1 MALCR
6 FGLGICFHLLLLD
19 LIHKTTLKMTHAQEQ
34 TSHTKLIWKVF
45 AILSV
50 ITIAEV
56 FLGITKPAA
65 LYLTKIF
72 GTSPLNIIF
81 LVLTLVKA
89 YYITWF
95 FMHMADEKKS
105 LRRAVVWTAVFL
117 IIYLAALLLI
127 EGSYINDVLGSL
139 TKWNY

>member
-1 MALCR
+1 
-6 FGLGICFHLLLLD
+6 
-19 LIHKTTLKMTHAQEQ
+19 MTAHEQEH

-45 AILSV
+45 GILSV
-50 ITIAEV
+50 ITLVEV
-56 FLGITKPAA
+56 ILGITKPEV
-65 LYLTKIF
+65 LHLTKIL

-81 LVLTLVKA
+81 LVLTIVKA

-95 FMHMADEKKS
+95 FMHMADENKS

-117 IIYLAALLLI
+117 IIYLATLLLI
-127 EGSYINDVLGSL
+127 EGSYIHDVLGPL

>member
-1 MALCR
+1 
-6 FGLGICFHLLLLD
+6 
-19 LIHKTTLKMTHAQEQ
+19 MTHAQEHN
-34 TSHTKLIWKVF
+34 SHTKLIWKVF

-56 FLGITKPAA
+56 ALGITKPDA
-65 LYLTKIF
+65 LYLTKIL

-81 LVLTLVKA
+81 LVLTVVKA

-105 LRRAVVWTAVFL
+105 LRRAVVWTSVFL
-117 IIYLAALLLI
+117 IIFLATLLLI
-127 EGSYINDVLGSL
+127 EGSYINDILGPL

>member
-1 MALCR
+1 ME
-6 FGLGICFHLLLLD
+6 
-19 LIHKTTLKMTHAQEQ
+19 HAQEH

-50 ITIAEV
+50 ITMVEV
-56 FLGITKPAA
+56 VLGIIKPASLHLTHFLG
-65 LYLTKIF
+65 
-72 GTSPLNIIF
+72 TSILNIIF
-81 LVLTLVKA
+81 LILTLVKA

-105 LRRAVVWTAVFL
+105 LRRAVVWTALFL
-117 IIYLAALLLI
+117 IAYLATLILI
-127 EGSYINDVLGSL
+127 EGSYINDVLGPL

>member
-1 MALCR
+1 
-6 FGLGICFHLLLLD
+6 
-19 LIHKTTLKMTHAQEQ
+19 MTHTQEH

-45 AILSV
+45 GILSAITLVEV
-50 ITIAEV
+50 ILGIIKPEFLHLTN
-56 FLGITKPAA
+56 FLG
-65 LYLTKIF
+65 
-72 GTSPLNIIF
+72 TSLLNIIF

-95 FMHMADEKKS
+95 FMHMADEKKN

-117 IIYLAALLLI
+117 IIYLATLLLI
-127 EGSYINDVLGSL
+127 EGSYIHNVLGPL

>member
-1 MALCR
+1 
-6 FGLGICFHLLLLD
+6 
-19 LIHKTTLKMTHAQEQ
+19 MTHEQEHP
-34 TSHTKLIWKVF
+34 SHTKLIWKVF
-45 AILSV
+45 AILSA
-50 ITIAEV
+50 ITIVEV
-56 FLGITKPAA
+56 ALGIAKPDV
-65 LYLTKIF
+65 LYLTKLF

-105 LRRAVVWTAVFL
+105 LRRAVVWTAIFL

-127 EGSYINDVLGSL
+127 EGSYINDVLGPL
-139 TKWNY
+139 VKWNY

>member
-1 MALCR
+1 
-6 FGLGICFHLLLLD
+6 
-19 LIHKTTLKMTHAQEQ
+19 MTHAQEHK
-34 TSHTKLIWKVF
+34 SHTKLIWKVF
-45 AILSV
+45 IILSV

-56 FLGITKPAA
+56 FLGITKPDV
-65 LYLTKIF
+65 LYLTKF
-72 GTSPLNIIF
+72 LGTSPLNIIF
-81 LVLTLVKA
+81 LILTLIKA

-117 IIYLAALLLI
+117 IIYLATLLLI
-127 EGSYINDVLGSL
+127 EGSYINDILGPL

>member
-1 MALCR
+1 MA
-6 FGLGICFHLLLLD
+6 
-19 LIHKTTLKMTHAQEQ
+19 HAQEH

-56 FLGITKPAA
+56 ALGITKPAS
-65 LYLTKIF
+65 LYLTKF
-72 GTSPLNIIF
+72 LGTSPLNIIF

-117 IIYLAALLLI
+117 IIYLATLILI
-127 EGSYINDVLGSL
+127 EGSYINDALSPL
-139 TKWNY
+139 IKWSY

>member
-1 MALCR
+1 MSA
-6 FGLGICFHLLLLD
+6 
-19 LIHKTTLKMTHAQEQ
+19 HAQEH

-45 AILSV
+45 IILSI
-50 ITIAEV
+50 ITIVEV
-56 FLGITKPAA
+56 IFGIIKPDS
-65 LYLTKIF
+65 LHLTKIL

-95 FMHMADEKKS
+95 FMHMADEKKA
-105 LRRAVVWTAVFL
+105 LRRSVVWAAVFL
-117 IIYLAALLLI
+117 IIYLATLLLI
-127 EGSYINDVLGSL
+127 EGSYINDVLAPL

>member
-1 MALCR
+1 MA
-6 FGLGICFHLLLLD
+6 
-19 LIHKTTLKMTHAQEQ
+19 HAQEH

-45 AILSV
+45 AILSAITMVEV
-50 ITIAEV
+50 ILGIIKPEFLHLTI
-56 FLGITKPAA
+56 FLG
-65 LYLTKIF
+65 
-72 GTSPLNIIF
+72 TSLLNSIF
-81 LVLTLVKA
+81 LILTLVKA

-105 LRRAVVWTAVFL
+105 LRRAVVWTALFL

-127 EGSYINDVLGSL
+127 EGSYINDVMGPL

>member
-1 MALCR
+1 MA
-6 FGLGICFHLLLLD
+6 
-19 LIHKTTLKMTHAQEQ
+19 HAQKH

-45 AILSV
+45 GILSV
-50 ITIAEV
+50 ITIVEV
-56 FLGITKPAA
+56 ALGIVKPDV
-65 LYLTKIF
+65 LHLTKLL

-95 FMHMADEKKS
+95 FMHMADEKKN
-105 LRRAVVWTAVFL
+105 LRRAVVWTALFL
-117 IIYLAALLLI
+117 IAYLAALLLI
-127 EGSYINDVLGSL
+127 EGSYINDVLGPL